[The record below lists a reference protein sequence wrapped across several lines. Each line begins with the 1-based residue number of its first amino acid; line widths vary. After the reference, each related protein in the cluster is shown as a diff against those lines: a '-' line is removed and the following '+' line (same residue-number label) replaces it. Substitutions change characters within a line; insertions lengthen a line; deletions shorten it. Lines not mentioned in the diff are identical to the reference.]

1 MAITNPQPPQIG
13 GISYPYMSVSL
24 AMSTR
29 PNGPGMALS
38 LVVTLTPYRLTD
50 DGVET
55 FEQGQKVLVWGDA
68 VEQAKTDPHLAKF
81 LVALEAAGQAYVS
94 EAL

>member
-13 GISYPYMSVSL
+13 GITYPFMSVSL

-29 PNGPGMALS
+29 PSGPAMTLS

-68 VEQAKTDPHLAKF
+68 VQQAQSDPHLAKF
-81 LVALEAAGQAYVS
+81 LATLETAGQEYVS

>member
-13 GISYPYMSVSL
+13 GITYPFMSVSL

-29 PNGPGMALS
+29 SNGPGMALS

-50 DGVET
+50 DGVEL

-68 VEQAKTDPHLAKF
+68 VQQAQSDPHLAKF
-81 LVALEAAGQAYVS
+81 LVALETAGQEYVS

>member
-1 MAITNPQPPQIG
+1 MAITNPQPPIVG
-13 GISYPYMSVSL
+13 GISYPFMGVSL

-29 PNGPGMALS
+29 PEGASMALS
-38 LVVTLTPYRLTD
+38 LVVTLTPYRVTD
-50 DGVET
+50 GGVET

-68 VEQAKTDPHLAKF
+68 VAAAATDPHLAQF
-81 LVALEAAGQAYVS
+81 LQVIEAAGQAYVS